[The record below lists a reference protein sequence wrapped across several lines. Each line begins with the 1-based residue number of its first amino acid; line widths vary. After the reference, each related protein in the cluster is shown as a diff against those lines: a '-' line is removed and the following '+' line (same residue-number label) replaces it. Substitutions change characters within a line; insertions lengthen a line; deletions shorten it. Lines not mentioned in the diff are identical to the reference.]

1 MRSAMRRPR
10 TTVGSGRQHGQ
21 ALVEFSL
28 AILIFLTLVMG
39 IVDLGRAIYTMN
51 GVAQAAREIARVTSV
66 HPCPSGLLACATL
79 GSSTQATEVI
89 TTQQGLVPGLTFGT
103 TTATTLA
110 NGITCVDA
118 SDTQIPDI
126 SCRSDDFIKV
136 QVRAPFTPITPLVS
150 AFGTHNLTST
160 SRIQKP

>member
-1 MRSAMRRPR
+1 MRRPR
-10 TTVGSGRQHGQ
+10 NPAGATRQRGQ

-51 GVAQAAREIARVTSV
+51 GTAQAAREIARVTSV

-79 GSSTQATEVI
+79 GSSAQATEVI
-89 TTQQGLVPGLTFGT
+89 ATQQGLVPGLTFGT
-103 TTATTLA
+103 TTAATLA
-110 NGITCVDA
+110 AGITCVDA
-118 SDTQIPDI
+118 TDTQIADI

-136 QVRAPFTPITPLVS
+136 EVRAPFTPITPLVS